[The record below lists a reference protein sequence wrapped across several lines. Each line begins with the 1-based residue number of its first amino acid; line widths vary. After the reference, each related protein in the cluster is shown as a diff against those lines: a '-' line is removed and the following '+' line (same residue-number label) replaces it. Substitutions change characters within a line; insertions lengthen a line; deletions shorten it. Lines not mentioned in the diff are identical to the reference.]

1 MREMN
6 SKFRQWKYKMRHDY
20 FSPENI
26 VLLVAIL
33 FCLVWTYQSV
43 VAMSRN
49 WELAERLNTDKK
61 SLELAKLEVEA
72 AELENEYYESQEY
85 QELAAR
91 RLANKQLPDE
101 KMVYLP
107 ENSEAAINKHAKVAI
122 EEAPEKEYSNIEKW
136 FMYLFPAR

>member
-1 MREMN
+1 
-6 SKFRQWKYKMRHDY
+6 MRHDY

-33 FCLVWTYQSV
+33 FCLVWTYQSI

-49 WELAERLNTDKK
+49 WELAERLNADKK
-61 SLELAKLEVEA
+61 ALELAKLEVEA

-91 RLANKQLPDE
+91 RLANKQFPDE

-107 ENSEAAINKHAKVAI
+107 ENSERAINKHKVVV
-122 EEAPEKEYSNIEKW
+122 EEVPEKEYSNPEKW